1 MNPTPERPAKPRG
14 DSRPGRG
21 APSEGT
27 TPPSDTVTG
36 TGDADT
42 AAANRQALADRIRRE
57 HQRGTRKNGVGAK
70 VLVTVLVVV
79 ACAAL
84 LWFQY
89 LSSQRPADE
98 IAVPRHAT
106 DDYGFV
112 LTSATSG
119 GDDGAADAGQLEGLV
134 PVVIYEDFLCPACG
148 LLHEQAGELL
158 SSQVAGGHISLEYRP
173 FAFLVN
179 ASSDEYSQRAANAAA
194 CVADLAGV
202 PAFVTMHGLLFE
214 HQPAEGAAGLS
225 DAELTAFAETA
236 GAAGVGSCIT
246 ERTFDPWVAQAL
258 QAAVAA
264 DVVSTP
270 TIWVD
275 GISIVKSTDG
285 KQSMPGAEELQF
297 AIERAAG

>member
-1 MNPTPERPAKPRG
+1 MNPTSERPAKSRG
-14 DSRPGRG
+14 DSRLERG
-21 APSEGT
+21 VPSEEM
-27 TPPSDTVTG
+27 TPPSGADTG
-36 TGDADT
+36 TENTD
-42 AAANRQALADRIRRE
+42 AAAESRQALADRIRRD
-57 HQRGTRKNGVGAK
+57 HQRGTRKKGAGAK

-89 LSSQRPADE
+89 LSSQRAADE

-106 DDYGFV
+106 EDYGFL
-112 LTSATSG
+112 LTAASADG
-119 GDDGAADAGQLEGLV
+119 GDDAADAEQPEGLV
-134 PVVIYEDFLCPACG
+134 PVVIYEDFLCPSCG
-148 LLHEQAGELL
+148 LLHEQSGELL
-158 SSQVAGGHISLEYRP
+158 SSQVAGGLISLEYRP

-179 ASSDEYSQRAANAAA
+179 ASPDEYSQRAANAAV

-214 HQPAEGAAGLS
+214 HQPAEGTAGPS

-236 GAAGVGSCIT
+236 GAADAASCIT
-246 ERTFDPWVAQAL
+246 ERRFDAWVAESL

-264 DVVSTP
+264 DVTSTP

-275 GISIVKSTDG
+275 GVSILKSTDG

-297 AIERAAG
+297 AIEKAAG